1 MKNRWIALYVEN
13 QVGVLAKVSGLFSG
27 KSYNLQS
34 LTVGTTE
41 DETVSRMTICV
52 TSDDITFEQIKKQ
65 LNRMVEVIKVIDLT
79 NVPVHMKEILFAKVL
94 HCTTADKEEVF
105 QIAQVFNVQVADIGK
120 DSVLLECK
128 LTERR
133 NNELIALLKS
143 KFKTIEVVR
152 GGAVAIESEIIQN
165 STDLQMSDQKSNDWR
180 SAFFIAKYSFDLK
193 KKIVFAYLSGKH
205 LKDLS
210 NIHRMIIFIF
220 IKSIINSRIDKI
232 ICSDPRCR

>member
-1 MKNRWIALYVEN
+1 MERDMKNRWIALYVEN

-41 DETVSRMTICV
+41 DETISRMTICV

-79 NVPVHMKEILFAKVL
+79 NIPIHMKEILFAKVKR
-94 HCTTADKEEVF
+94 CMAEEKAEVF
-105 QIAQVFNVQVADIGK
+105 QIAQVFQVQVADIGK

-128 LTERR
+128 LSERR

-143 KFKTIEVVR
+143 KFKQIEVVR
-152 GGAVAIESEIIQN
+152 GGAVAIESI
-165 STDLQMSDQKSNDWR
+165 STS
-180 SAFFIAKYSFDLK
+180 
-193 KKIVFAYLSGKH
+193 
-205 LKDLS
+205 
-210 NIHRMIIFIF
+210 
-220 IKSIINSRIDKI
+220 
-232 ICSDPRCR
+232 CR

>member
-1 MKNRWIALYVEN
+1 MEMKNRWIALYVEN

-79 NVPVHMKEILFAKVL
+79 DVRLHMKEILYVKL
-94 HCTTADKEEVF
+94 EKLSREEITDIF
-105 QIAQVFNVQVADIGK
+105 QTAQVFKVDVVDKSK
-120 DSVLLECK
+120 DSVIIESK
-128 LTERR
+128 LTEHR

-143 KFKTIEVVR
+143 QYRHISVVR
-152 GGAVAIESEIIQN
+152 GGAVAIESI
-165 STDLQMSDQKSNDWR
+165 ST
-180 SAFFIAKYSFDLK
+180 
-193 KKIVFAYLSGKH
+193 G
-205 LKDLS
+205 
-210 NIHRMIIFIF
+210 
-220 IKSIINSRIDKI
+220 
-232 ICSDPRCR
+232 CR

>member
-1 MKNRWIALYVEN
+1 MSEMKNRWIALYVEN

-65 LNRMVEVIKVIDLT
+65 LNCMVEIIKVIDLT
-79 NVPVHMKEILFAKVL
+79 DVPLHMKEILFAKVTHL
-94 HCTTADKEEVF
+94 GKEEITEVF
-105 QIAQVFNVQVADIGK
+105 QIAQVFKIDVVDISG
-120 DSVLLECK
+120 DSVILESK

-143 KFKTIEVVR
+143 KFRHISIVR
-152 GGAVAIESEIIQN
+152 GGAVAMEAI
-165 STDLQMSDQKSNDWR
+165 ST
-180 SAFFIAKYSFDLK
+180 
-193 KKIVFAYLSGKH
+193 G
-205 LKDLS
+205 
-210 NIHRMIIFIF
+210 
-220 IKSIINSRIDKI
+220 
-232 ICSDPRCR
+232 CR

>member
-79 NVPVHMKEILFAKVL
+79 NVPIHMKEILFAKVKGISS
-94 HCTTADKEEVF
+94 DKIDEVF
-105 QIAQVFNVQVADIGK
+105 RIAEVFSVQVADIGE

-133 NNELIALLKS
+133 NNELIRLLNS
-143 KFKTIEVVR
+143 KFHGNIEIVR
-152 GGAVAIESEIIQN
+152 GGAVAIEAI
-165 STDLQMSDQKSNDWR
+165 STS
-180 SAFFIAKYSFDLK
+180 
-193 KKIVFAYLSGKH
+193 
-205 LKDLS
+205 
-210 NIHRMIIFIF
+210 
-220 IKSIINSRIDKI
+220 
-232 ICSDPRCR
+232 CR

>member
-52 TSDDITFEQIKKQ
+52 KSDDVTFEQIKKQ

-79 NVPVHMKEILFAKVL
+79 NVPIHMKEILFAKVL
-94 HCTTADKEEVF
+94 HCTTADKAEVF
-105 QIAQVFNVQVADIGK
+105 QIAQVFKVDVTDIGK
-120 DSVLLECK
+120 DCVLLECK

-133 NNELIALLKS
+133 NNELIELLHS
-143 KFKTIEVVR
+143 KFKQLEIVR
-152 GGAVAIESEIIQN
+152 GGAVAIESI
-165 STDLQMSDQKSNDWR
+165 STS
-180 SAFFIAKYSFDLK
+180 
-193 KKIVFAYLSGKH
+193 
-205 LKDLS
+205 
-210 NIHRMIIFIF
+210 
-220 IKSIINSRIDKI
+220 
-232 ICSDPRCR
+232 CR

>member
-79 NVPVHMKEILFAKVL
+79 DMPIHMKEILFAKVKN
-94 HCTTADKEEVF
+94 CTVEEKAELF
-105 QIAQVFNVQVADIGK
+105 QIAQVFHVEVSDIGT

-128 LTERR
+128 MTERR
-133 NNELIALLKS
+133 NNELIDLLRS
-143 KFKTIEVVR
+143 KYKHIEIVR
-152 GGAVAIESEIIQN
+152 GGAVAIESI
-165 STDLQMSDQKSNDWR
+165 STSCAGRVEYFRLAHQRK
-180 SAFFIAKYSFDLK
+180 AT
-193 KKIVFAYLSGKH
+193 
-205 LKDLS
+205 
-210 NIHRMIIFIF
+210 
-220 IKSIINSRIDKI
+220 
-232 ICSDPRCR
+232 